1 MHKSGVDAVVP
12 ALDDIRP
19 LGRSEAAETN
29 LGSLGKCLALVSGGA
44 LLLGGLRRRSLAM
57 MLGGGA
63 LCYRGAAGF
72 RLRQRALDGN
82 ARDLQIE
89 ESLTLHK
96 PVAEVYPRWR
106 GIENLPSLM
115 SHLESVTPT
124 SGKKSHWVA
133 RIPAPLRLEWDA
145 EVVDE
150 EENRKI
156 AWRSLP
162 GSDIEHSGVVLFH
175 PAPAR
180 NATEVKM
187 LLSCRPPTGG
197 IGRAVGLLFARLT
210 EHQIREDLRG
220 FKALVEAGE
229 KPTNA
234 ARRA

>member
-82 ARDLQIE
+82 ASGLQIE

-133 RIPAPLRLEWDA
+133 LPCAWSGTRKSSTRKKIEKSRGARFQVQTSSIRAWCCFIPRRRE
-145 EVVDE
+145 
-150 EENRKI
+150 
-156 AWRSLP
+156 
-162 GSDIEHSGVVLFH
+162 
-175 PAPAR
+175 
-180 NATEVKM
+180 T
-187 LLSCRPPTGG
+187 PP
-197 IGRAVGLLFARLT
+197 R
-210 EHQIREDLRG
+210 
-220 FKALVEAGE
+220 
-229 KPTNA
+229 
-234 ARRA
+234 